1 MKLVTNKLALIF
13 SVLAMLALTACERP
27 PIEAKQ
33 TGYRGTGMDQI
44 INPRTQEQLAK
55 INEIPAGIPA
65 SPDGPNAGAVYQN
78 VKVLNNLSAAQFS
91 AFMVTMTSWVAP
103 NQGCAYCHNVA
114 NFADDSLYTKNVAR
128 RMIQMNQNINGNWG
142 EHVKTTGVTCYTCH
156 RGNNIPQ
163 NVWFNTVEKRGG
175 GMLGNKNGQNDP
187 LVGSAYASLP
197 NNSFGSYFVAGA
209 GPARVLGD
217 TALPTGHKA
226 TLQSTEN
233 VYGVMSHMSHSL
245 GVNCTYCHNSRA
257 FSSWEQS
264 TPQRVQAWHGI
275 QMLKDVNSTYITPLA
290 SISPDNRKGPDGD
303 VAKANCATCHQGVN
317 KPLYGKSMLQDYPF
331 LAPTS
336 TKPKDG
342 NQVAKNE

>member
-1 MKLVTNKLALIF
+1 MKNVRQKIAIAF
-13 SVLAMLALTACERP
+13 SVLAIVTLTACERP
-27 PIEAKQ
+27 PVDSKQ

-44 INPRTQEQLAK
+44 NNPRTQEQLAK
-55 INEIPAGIPA
+55 INEMPASVPA
-65 SPDGPNAGAVYQN
+65 SPDGPKAGAVYQN
-78 VKVLNNLSAAQFS
+78 VKVLGNLSTAQFG
-91 AFMVTMTSWVAP
+91 AFMVSMTTWVAP
-103 NQGCAYCHNVA
+103 KEGCAYCHNVQ
-114 NFADDSLYTKNVAR
+114 NFADDSLYTKTVAR
-128 RMIQMNQNINGNWG
+128 RMIQMNQQINSNWSD
-142 EHVKTTGVTCYTCH
+142 HVKVTGVTCYTCH

-163 NVWFNTVEKRGG
+163 NVWFNPVEKQGG

-197 NNSFGSYFVAGA
+197 NNSFGSYFLANSSA
-209 GPARVLGD
+209 ARVIGD

-264 TPQRVQAWHGI
+264 TPQRVQAWYGI
-275 QMLKDVNSTYITPLA
+275 QMLKDLNTNYMDSLA
-290 SISPDNRKGPDGD
+290 STFPDNRKGPGGD

-317 KPLYGKSMLQDYPF
+317 KPLLGQSMLKDYPY
-331 LAPTS
+331 LAPNQDM
-336 TKPKDG
+336 PKDSIHSA
-342 NQVAKNE
+342 AK

>member
-13 SVLAMLALTACERP
+13 SVLAMVALTACERP

-55 INEIPAGIPA
+55 INQIPAGIPA
-65 SPDGPNAGAVYQN
+65 SPDGPKAGAVYQN

-156 RGNNIPQ
+156 RGNNVPQ
-163 NVWFNTVEKRGG
+163 NAWFNTVEKRGG
-175 GMLGNKNGQNDP
+175 NMLGNKNGQNDP

-197 NNSFGSYFVAGA
+197 NNSFGSYFVTGA
-209 GPARVLGD
+209 SAARALGD

-226 TLQSTEN
+226 SLQSTEN
-233 VYGVMSHMSHSL
+233 VYGVMSHMSQSL

-275 QMLKDVNSTYITPLA
+275 QMLKDVNTTFITPLA

-342 NQVAKNE
+342 SQVAKN

>member
-1 MKLVTNKLALIF
+1 MKNYSQKITIGLSILAAVF
-13 SVLAMLALTACERP
+13 LTACERP
-27 PIEAKQ
+27 PIESKQ
-33 TGYRGTGMDQI
+33 SGYRGTGMDQV
-44 INPRTQEQLAK
+44 INPRTQAQLEK
-55 INEIPAGIPA
+55 INEIPPGVPA
-65 SPDGPNAGAVYQN
+65 SPDGPRAGAVYQN

-103 NQGCAYCHNVA
+103 NQGCAYCHNVQ
-114 NFADDSLYTKNVAR
+114 NFADDSLYTKTVAR

-142 EHVKTTGVTCYTCH
+142 DHVKSTGVTCYTCH
-156 RGNNIPQ
+156 RGNNVPQ

-197 NNSFGSYFVAGA
+197 NNTFSSYFVANA
-209 GPARVLGD
+209 SAARVLGD

-226 TLQSTEN
+226 SLQNTES

-245 GVNCTYCHNSRA
+245 GVNCTFCHNSRA
-257 FSSWEQS
+257 FSNWEQS

-275 QMLKDVNSTYITPLA
+275 QMLKDVNSNYVSPLA
-290 SISPDNRKGPDGD
+290 SISPPNRKGPDGD
-303 VAKANCATCHQGVN
+303 VGKANCATCHQGVN

-331 LAPTS
+331 LNPNAGKLTQS
-336 TKPKDG
+336 S
-342 NQVAKNE
+342 QVAKN